1 MPARKSKSNKRGV
14 RKSMKLNEFVCFTCG
29 RNGGKNRV
37 LVDQESM
44 VRTLMPNG
52 RYRLGAACERCN
64 QRLSKFI
71 TADVFDALEGRVPE
85 VVS

>member
-1 MPARKSKSNKRGV
+1 MDGKKVMR
-14 RKSMKLNEFVCFTCG
+14 LNEFVCFTCG
-29 RNGGKNRV
+29 RNGGKTRV
-37 LVDQESM
+37 LVDQDSM
-44 VRTLMPNG
+44 VRTLTPNG
-52 RYRLGAACERCN
+52 RYRLSATCDRCN